1 MIAQP
6 PTVAKSIRMGA
17 SDTRYTCTPWF
28 VLCTQEHLPMR
39 SSRAFFT
46 LAMAAKMHFEGDIQ
60 TQATDQLVLAHIQ
73 QLVEDEGRL
82 FEQGQHGS
90 VGEMDRQRL
99 AQVQLELDQCSGICP
114 WRFTPRMNISHKNL
128 PLLRTSAKVQL
139 KFGADLSAPADR
151 MAQNASSL

>member
-1 MIAQP
+1 MITQP

-39 SSRAFFT
+39 SSRSFFT
-46 LAMAAKMHFEGDIQ
+46 LAMAAKMHFEGDIH

-82 FEQGQHGS
+82 FEQGQHGR

-99 AQVQLELDQCSGICP
+99 AQVQLELDQCWDLSVEIHAAHEYLP
-114 WRFTPRMNISHKNL
+114 QEFTPLAYLSQSPIEVWRRS
-128 PLLRTSAKVQL
+128 
-139 KFGADLSAPADR
+139 FGTCR
-151 MAQNASSL
+151 